1 MGTFLIS
8 VFIKTDIETKNY
20 FTMSVLC
27 KSDIDPTKFY
37 IKNVGRHIFWSICAQ
52 KQKWR
57 HNFWSLGAQKG
68 NSRQNPSP
76 PYSLP

>member
-20 FTMSVLC
+20 FTMPVLC

-37 IKNVGRHIFWSICAQ
+37 IKKWGAIFFGVFGPKNKCGTII
-52 KQKWR
+52 
-57 HNFWSLGAQKG
+57 FD
-68 NSRQNPSP
+68 P
-76 PYSLP
+76 